1 MVPLEQVVL
10 RLCETECVSGGKLF
24 RKPICSQH
32 FTFSLLLISLLFP
45 LFFLS
50 ATGKTPKVPFL
61 EIKRDNTEYMNITG
75 YNFGYRSNF
84 HLVVPHYIAI
94 CHASIVC
101 VCELHLDKVH
111 QLSSC

>member
-50 ATGKTPKVPFL
+50 ATGKTPEVLFH

-94 CHASIVC
+94 CHAYVY
-101 VCELHLDKVH
+101 VNFV
-111 QLSSC
+111 